1 MRGLKG
7 KVVVVTGAAMGIGK
21 ATALRLAEEGAPV
34 AICDVQDEAGKG
46 VESEITSKGGIAKY
60 YHLDVSRESEVAA
73 VFGKVSTDLGPVY
86 GLVNNA
92 GISGANAPT
101 HEVNEADWDRLFA
114 IDVKGV
120 FLCTKHALPF
130 MIQRKGGSI
139 VNLSSI
145 YGLVGGAD
153 VPPYH
158 AAKGAVRLMAKNDA
172 LLYAPHGIRV
182 NSVHPGFIDTPM
194 VQKFGDDLGD
204 RAAVYKQLASLHPL
218 GRLGRAEE
226 IASGIVFLLSEE
238 ASFVTGSELVVDG
251 GYTAR

>member
-1 MRGLKG
+1 MKGLKG
-7 KVVVVTGAAMGIGK
+7 KVVIVTGASMGIGE
-21 ATALRLAEEGAPV
+21 ASALRLAEEGAIV
-34 AICDVQDEAGKG
+34 ALCDVQDDAGGKVEAK
-46 VESEITSKGGIAKY
+46 ILARGGSARY
-60 YHLDVSRESEVAA
+60 YHLDVSRESDVQS
-73 VFGKVSTDLGPVY
+73 VFRSVTSDLGPIY

-92 GISGANAPT
+92 GISGVNVPT
-101 HEVNEADWDRLFA
+101 HEVTEKDWDRLFA

-120 FLCTKHALPF
+120 FLCTKHALPY
-130 MIQRKGGSI
+130 MIQQKAGSI

-145 YGLVGGAD
+145 YGLVGAGD

-172 LLYAPHGIRV
+172 LIYAAQGIRV

-194 VQKFGDDLGD
+194 VQNFGDELGD
-204 RAAVYKQLASLHPL
+204 RAAVYKQLAALHPL

-226 IASGIVFLLSEE
+226 IASAIAFLLSDDS
-238 ASFVTGSELVVDG
+238 SFVTGSELVVDG